1 MDNGIW
7 LLGLE
12 SALKKRTNESMAVPQ
27 SSLHCLSLQ
36 LSFHGHS
43 SPPDTSPPLMRLK
56 YYIYA
61 LHMLLFYVT
70 NISIINPKMPLIF
83 NQALKF
89 IPIESALN
97 NSKRVIQV
105 KEHWGIP
112 MGTKINNLYRQE
124 KRSQL
129 GCDLFDKPTVREDTL
144 PVQLVNWK
152 SRCHVVM
159 NCKQPPWG
167 GDIDRD

>member
-12 SALKKRTNESMAVPQ
+12 SALQKSTNESTAVPQ
-27 SSLHCLSLQ
+27 SSLHYLPLQ
-36 LSFHGHS
+36 LSFHGQS
-43 SPPDTSPPLMRLK
+43 SPPDTSPPPMRLK

-83 NQALKF
+83 NQTLKF

-97 NSKRVIQV
+97 NNKRVIQV
-105 KEHWGIP
+105 KEHWETP

-124 KRSQL
+124 KRGQF
-129 GCDLFDKPTVREDTL
+129 GCDLFDIPTVREDPL
-144 PVQLVNWK
+144 PVQPVNWK
-152 SRCHVVM
+152 SICYAAM
-159 NCKQPPWG
+159 NCKHPHG
-167 GDIDRD
+167 GDINKD

>member
-43 SPPDTSPPLMRLK
+43 SPPDTAPPPMRLK

-61 LHMLLFYVT
+61 LYMLLFYVT
-70 NISIINPKMPLIF
+70 NISIINPQMPLIF

-97 NSKRVIQV
+97 NSKRIIQV

-124 KRSQL
+124 KRGQL
-129 GCDLFDKPTVREDTL
+129 GCDFFDKPTVREDTL
-144 PVQLVNWK
+144 PVQSVNWK

-159 NCKQPPWG
+159 NCKQPPRG
-167 GDIDRD
+167 GERHR